1 MKEGAKL
8 SAHSFT
14 NPNDILTENLIYKGH
29 PAQLEK

>member
-1 MKEGAKL
+1 MKKGAKL

-14 NPNDILTENLIYKGH
+14 NPNDVLTESLDYKGH